1 VAKFRQEQ
9 ASVARPDDDEDED
22 VFDALERW
30 ATQEK
35 FQLMEDE
42 LPHLKALLEAAEAIG
57 DESKIQRIG
66 EIIDTAYPDR
76 SVLLFTEYKAT
87 QALVVSTL
95 MARFGEDAVGFIN
108 GDDRLPGVC
117 PPSGKEV
124 VLTGSRETTADAFNQ
139 GRIRFRVSTEA
150 SGEGID
156 LQERYHTLIHA
167 DLPWNPMRLH
177 QRVGRLNR
185 YGQTHPGG

>member
-1 VAKFRQEQ
+1 
-9 ASVARPDDDEDED
+9 
-22 VFDALERW
+22 
-30 ATQEK
+30 
-35 FQLMEDE
+35 MEDE

-57 DESKIQRIG
+57 DESKILRIG

-124 VLTGSRETTADAFNQ
+124 VLTGAARRPPTHSTRAAFAFSSPPRPAAKASTSRRAA
-139 GRIRFRVSTEA
+139 I
-150 SGEGID
+150 
-156 LQERYHTLIHA
+156 
-167 DLPWNPMRLH
+167 P
-177 QRVGRLNR
+177 
-185 YGQTHPGG
+185 